1 MKYFPVFLDINAR
14 NCLVIGGGSVG
25 TRKALALV
33 ESGANVTVI
42 SPAVTDTLK
51 SLARRGTINLKTRT
65 YCSADMEGMFL
76 VFGAT
81 NQETLNRQIYQDAER
96 LNMLCNIAD
105 RPAVCNFILPATVK
119 RGDLVIAISTSGK
132 SPAFAKELR
141 KHLETQFGDEY
152 ATLLT
157 LMGGIRSLLLKEKH
171 APEEHKPIFNRII
184 QSGIIDL
191 IKADKK
197 EEIDTLLRIIL
208 GDGYKF
214 DDLMGLDHG

>member
-81 NQETLNRQIYQDAER
+81 NQETLNRQINQDAER

-157 LMGGIRSLLLKEKH
+157 LMGRIRSLLLKEKH

>member
-1 MKYFPVFLDINAR
+1 MKYFPVFLDINDR

-42 SPAVTDTLK
+42 SPTVTDTLR

-65 YCSADMEGMFL
+65 YCPADMEGMFL

-81 NQETLNRQIYQDAER
+81 NQETLNRQINQDAER

-157 LMGGIRSLLLKEKH
+157 LMGRIRSLLLKEKH
-171 APEEHKPIFNRII
+171 APEEHKPIFNQII

>member
-1 MKYFPVFLDINAR
+1 LKYFPVFLDINDR

-42 SPAVTDTLK
+42 SPTVTDTLR

-65 YCSADMEGMFL
+65 YCPADMEGMFL

-81 NQETLNRQIYQDAER
+81 NQETLNRQINQDAER

>member
-1 MKYFPVFLDINAR
+1 MKYFPVFLDINDR

-42 SPAVTDTLK
+42 SPTVTDTLR

-65 YCSADMEGMFL
+65 YCPADMEGMFL

-81 NQETLNRQIYQDAER
+81 NQETLNRQINQDAER

>member
-1 MKYFPVFLDINAR
+1 MKFFPVFLDINDR

-42 SPAVTDTLK
+42 SPTVTDTLR

-65 YCSADMEGMFL
+65 YCPADMEGMFL

-81 NQETLNRQIYQDAER
+81 NQETLNRQINQDAER

-157 LMGGIRSLLLKEKH
+157 LMGRIRSLLLKEKH
-171 APEEHKPIFNRII
+171 APEEHKPIFNQII

-191 IKADKK
+191 IKTDKK